1 MFVYYGE
8 DVGHF
13 IVASYSYMARYPDE
27 FNGVV
32 FPYSFFV
39 KIWLIISLFDSIS
52 IFDSYHRTFEVNE
65 YYFLVSFVAWYNN
78 FKSLVNSSS
87 LDLF

>member
-13 IVASYSYMARYPDE
+13 IVANYSYMARYPDE

-39 KIWLIISLFDSIS
+39 KI
-52 IFDSYHRTFEVNE
+52 
-65 YYFLVSFVAWYNN
+65 
-78 FKSLVNSSS
+78 
-87 LDLF
+87 

>member
-13 IVASYSYMARYPDE
+13 IVASYSYQMTRYPDE
-27 FNGVV
+27 FNRVV

-39 KIWLIISLFDSIS
+39 KIWLIISLFDSMFS
-52 IFDSYHRTFEVNE
+52 IAIIALS
-65 YYFLVSFVAWYNN
+65 
-78 FKSLVNSSS
+78 KSMSTI
-87 LDLF
+87 FW

>member
-27 FNGVV
+27 FNRVV

-39 KIWLIISLFDSIS
+39 KI
-52 IFDSYHRTFEVNE
+52 
-65 YYFLVSFVAWYNN
+65 
-78 FKSLVNSSS
+78 
-87 LDLF
+87 

>member
-13 IVASYSYMARYPDE
+13 ILASYSYQMARYPDE
-27 FNGVV
+27 FNRVV

-39 KIWLIISLFDSIS
+39 KI
-52 IFDSYHRTFEVNE
+52 
-65 YYFLVSFVAWYNN
+65 
-78 FKSLVNSSS
+78 
-87 LDLF
+87 